1 MNRLIAISFIVLLV
15 LSSTVKADSGRIL
28 IVVNQENTTDSMTR
42 SEVIDIFMGRYN
54 AFPSGEAAV
63 PVELKGDNEVKAI
76 FYEQLVGMSLSRINS
91 YWSRL
96 RFSGRKR
103 GSVQFQSKNEL
114 VNYVTSDS
122 SAISYI
128 MPAELRDGM
137 KVVYVIE

>member
-1 MNRLIAISFIVLLV
+1 MLLA
-15 LSSTVKADSGRIL
+15 LSNTVKAESGRIL
-28 IVVNQENTTDSMTR
+28 VVVNQGNTIDSMTR

-54 AFPSGEAAV
+54 AFRSGEAAV
-63 PVELKGDNEVKAI
+63 PIELKGDNELKAI

-114 VNYVTSDS
+114 FDYVMTDS

-128 MPAELRDGM
+128 MPSELRDGM

>member
-1 MNRLIAISFIVLLV
+1 MLLI
-15 LSSTVKADSGRIL
+15 LSSTVKANSGRIL
-28 IVVNQENTTDSMTR
+28 VVVNQNNTTDSMTR

-54 AFPSGEAAV
+54 AFPSGESAV
-63 PVELKGDNEVKAI
+63 PIELKGDNEVKAI

-114 VNYVTSDS
+114 VDYVTSDS

-128 MPAELRDGM
+128 MPSELKDGM

>member
-15 LSSTVKADSGRIL
+15 LSSTVKANSGRIL
-28 IVVNQENTTDSMTR
+28 VVVNQKNTTDSMTR

-63 PVELKGDNEVKAI
+63 PIELKGDNEVKAI
-76 FYEQLVGMSLSRINS
+76 FYKQLVGMSLSRINS

-114 VNYVTSDS
+114 VDYVTTDS

-128 MPAELRDGM
+128 MPSELKDGM

>member
-1 MNRLIAISFIVLLV
+1 MSRLVAIPLIILLAFSIAAQ
-15 LSSTVKADSGRIL
+15 ADASRIL
-28 IVVNQENTTDSMTR
+28 VVVNQNNATDRMTR

-63 PVELKGDNEVKAI
+63 PIELKGDNEVKEM
-76 FYEQLVGMSLSRINS
+76 FYKQLVGMSLSRINT

-103 GSVQFQSKNEL
+103 GSVQFQSNGEL
-114 VNYVTSDS
+114 VNYVTSDP

-128 MPAELRDGM
+128 MPSQLRDGM

>member
-1 MNRLIAISFIVLLV
+1 VLLA

-28 IVVNQENTTDSMTR
+28 VVVNQENMIDSMTR

-63 PVELKGDNEVKAI
+63 PIELKGDNEVKEI
-76 FYEQLVGMSLSRINS
+76 FYKQLVGMSLSRINT

-103 GSVQFQSKNEL
+103 GSVQFQSKGEL
-114 VNYVTSDS
+114 VGYVTSDP

-128 MPAELRDGM
+128 MPSELRDGM